1 MIEKVRSMSLR
12 ASFDRIHYEMN
23 KGEKIIGDLSID
35 PEAREWYDAYNGSR
49 ELEIIKEMA
58 EEAQE

>member
-1 MIEKVRSMSLR
+1 
-12 ASFDRIHYEMN
+12 MN